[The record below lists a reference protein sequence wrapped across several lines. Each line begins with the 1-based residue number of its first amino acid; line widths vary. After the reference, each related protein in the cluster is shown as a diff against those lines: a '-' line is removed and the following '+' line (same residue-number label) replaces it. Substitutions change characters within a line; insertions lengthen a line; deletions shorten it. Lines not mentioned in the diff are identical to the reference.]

1 VAPNFYTSSKEN
13 PRSKNRLALTAAFGM
28 AGLAMILTALGLFGH
43 GPVADARLTNYP
55 LLTLTQQ
62 GTNCVFTGAGN
73 AETEP
78 FRVTSGDWR
87 VDWEYPGVERGV
99 DLSLNI
105 APYQTSTLLCSS
117 SREKRL

>member
-1 VAPNFYTSSKEN
+1 M
-13 PRSKNRLALTAAFGM
+13 LAKSAFVVSCS
-28 AGLAMILTALGLFGH
+28 LVLFFALGLFGH

-55 LLTLTQQ
+55 LLTLIQQ
-62 GTNCVFTGAGN
+62 GTDCVFTGAGN

-105 APYQTSTLLCSS
+105 APYQTSPLNVGSPDL
-117 SREKRL
+117 